1 MPWPLVVDQ
10 GIVDSTEV
18 PMVQLAGL
26 VFFGVSAVLFG
37 IAALSNPSDGR
48 LVPGGG
54 CFLALG
60 SLAVSLPG

>member
-1 MPWPLVVDQ
+1 
-10 GIVDSTEV
+10 
-18 PMVQLAGL
+18 MVQLAGL